1 MASGSPQYRYCRFVH
16 IAYQPVLKCGVAA
29 STLLSIDLSQNWTNA
44 SVVFQSIPKPDGV
57 PNLDGPS
64 LWYHD
69 EEDVLYT
76 GFTGT
81 NTSFG
86 GPRDL
91 PPLSLWTIKP
101 DGAGSGTWNEVI
113 NATSPTWDSLT
124 RPRYPLQAHGSNS
137 AWILGGNNLPSES
150 PTPIG
155 ENIVHFDMESRTFE
169 NSTVQCCNATKG
181 IAGGAMHFVPSFG
194 PKGVFVVMGGVNGN
208 AIGGSHD
215 LLGFAEVSVFDP
227 AKKEW
232 WNQTTTGN
240 EPSPRI
246 QFCTAGVNSTNG
258 TYEM

>member
-1 MASGSPQYRYCRFVH
+1 MASGSHQYQYCRFVYT
-16 IAYQPVLKCGVAA
+16 AYLPVLKCGVAA
-29 STLLSIDLSQNWTNA
+29 STLLSIDLSQDWTNA

-91 PPLSLWTIKP
+91 PPLSLWTFKP
-101 DGAGSGTWNEVI
+101 DGAGSGAWKEVI

-155 ENIVHFDMESRTFE
+155 ENIVDFDMESRTFE
-169 NSTVQCCNATKG
+169 NSTVQCCNATNG
-181 IAGGAMHFVPSFG
+181 IAGGAMQFVPSFG
-194 PKGVFVVMGGVNGN
+194 PKGLFVVMGGVNGN
-208 AIGGSHD
+208 AIEGAHD